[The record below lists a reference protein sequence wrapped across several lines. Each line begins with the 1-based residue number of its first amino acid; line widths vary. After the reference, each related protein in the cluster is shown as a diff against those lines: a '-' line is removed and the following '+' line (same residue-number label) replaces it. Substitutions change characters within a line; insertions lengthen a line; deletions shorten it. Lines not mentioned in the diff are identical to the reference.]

1 MLRNKIPRMN
11 LSFWRDPDGPEVDW
25 MVNKGNEIIPIEV
38 KYTKK
43 PEKKHFHH
51 LQTFLSEYPQAKKA
65 YVVCLIDKIQK
76 WDRDCY
82 AIPHSDIG
90 EILE

>member
-1 MLRNKIPRMN
+1 M
-11 LSFWRDPDGPEVDW
+11 
-25 MVNKGNEIIPIEV
+25 